1 MSSEG
6 GKKNYYDYLKKYD
19 AHFLNKYESWSHA
32 QWGRKSNFLQLLYF
46 RAYSLFVGGR
56 SILVPHIKL
65 KSAFM
70 MVCAGICLADIYG
83 VWIYQEMYNKYMPW
97 KWVYYQPY
105 FKDSC
110 RLME

>member
-19 AHFLNKYESWSHA
+19 THFLNKYESWSHA

-70 MVCAGICLADIYG
+70 MVCAGICLADVYG
-83 VWIYQEMYNKYMPW
+83 VWIYQEMYNKFMPW